1 MLRWL
6 WGFVGPYRSRLV
18 AALIALVVTSALTL
32 SLGQGVKLL
41 VDQGFAAGSHEGLKE
56 SLQIMLV
63 LIVALALGAYFRFFM
78 VSWIGERVVA
88 DIRKRLYGH
97 LLTLTPSFFEDNLA
111 GEIQSR
117 VTTDT
122 TLLQTVIGSS
132 LSFALRNALIFVG
145 GLVLMFISNL
155 KLSLMVIAVVPL
167 IVFPLI
173 FIGRKVK
180 RLSKQSQDEVASV
193 GAWAGESLQN
203 IKVVQAFTRES
214 HVAEQFDRGAEQ
226 AFSVALKRIR
236 YRAFLI
242 ALVMIMVMGA
252 ITAMLYVGGSDV
264 ISGELS
270 PGDLSAFVFYAV
282 MVAGSLAAV
291 TEVYGE
297 LQRAAGAVERIRE
310 LLSTEPTILDNGSE
324 LKLKDHYGSAAIEL
338 NNVSFAYP
346 SRPDQ
351 WALNDVSLKIYPG
364 QSTALVGPSGAGKST
379 LFDLLL
385 HFREPQQGSILVN
398 NHDIRDYPLGKL
410 RNMYALVPQNPVLF
424 SSNVWDNIRFAK
436 PDASDQKVIDA
447 CKAAHAYEFI
457 MALPEKF
464 DSFLGEQGVKLSGG
478 QKQRIA
484 IARAILRDPDVLLLD
499 EATSALD
506 AQSEFWVQ
514 QALNELMRDRTTLII
529 AHRLS
534 TVRHVDQIALF
545 DHGRITAVGSHSQ
558 LMQSSDLYKRL
569 AELQFQGETEA

>member
-6 WGFVGPYRSRLV
+6 WGFVGPYRSRLIV
-18 AALIALVVTSALTL
+18 ALIALVLTSALTL

-41 VDQGFAAGSHEGLKE
+41 VDEGFAAGSHEGLKD

-122 TLLQTVIGSS
+122 ALLQTVIGSS
-132 LSFALRNALIFVG
+132 LSFALRNVLIFVG

-214 HVAEQFDRGAEQ
+214 HVAEQFDQGAEQ
-226 AFSVALKRIR
+226 AFAVALQRIR

-270 PGDLSAFVFYAV
+270 AGDLSAFVFYAV

-310 LLSTEPTILDNGSE
+310 LLATQPTILDKGGE
-324 LKLKDHYGSAAIEL
+324 TVVKDHSGSAAIEL

-351 WALNDVSLKIYPG
+351 WALQDVSLKIQAG

-385 HFREPQQGSILVN
+385 HFREPQKGDIFIN
-398 NHDIRDYPLGKL
+398 NQNIADYPLAML

-436 PDASDQKVIDA
+436 PDATDQEVIDA
-447 CKAAHAYEFI
+447 CKAAHAYDFI
-457 MALPEKF
+457 MALPEQF

-545 DHGRITAVGSHSQ
+545 DQGRITAVGNHSQ
-558 LMQSSDLYKRL
+558 LMQNSDLYKRL